1 MSTAEFLDDIRKP
14 GAQVLSI
21 FLFLILSYASLVF
34 LLVQILKICI

>member
-21 FLFLILSYASLVF
+21 FFIFNIEL
-34 LLVQILKICI
+34 CIIGISFWCKY